1 MLFFTERKASK
12 ELQASGLIICADGSG
27 SVAAIKDGVHA
38 RGASRDPSTA
48 APILNIVPEGAHTA
62 RALRPQARVSQW
74 HKTFCTASGG
84 LCELCEHCNTFEPWV
99 CASQQKNESP
109 RQRLGDSF
117 RRFLVGEKTTY
128 PSP

>member
-12 ELQASGLIICADGSG
+12 ELQASGLTVCAAGSG

-109 RQRLGDSF
+109 RRES
-117 RRFLVGEKTTY
+117 R
-128 PSP
+128 